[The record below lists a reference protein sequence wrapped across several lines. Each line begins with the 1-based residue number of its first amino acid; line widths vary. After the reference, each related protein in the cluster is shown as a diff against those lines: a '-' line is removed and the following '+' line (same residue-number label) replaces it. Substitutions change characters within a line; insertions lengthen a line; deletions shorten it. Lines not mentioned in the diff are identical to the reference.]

1 MSVCHIIKRLSTVHS
16 RTCDEADDSGSST
29 VGRGGRG
36 EVARTQ
42 LEGWLWRRKEARS
55 RGKNRKRE
63 EVVEKGTRGK
73 KKRNSLWKK
82 GNKS

>member
-1 MSVCHIIKRLSTVHS
+1 
-16 RTCDEADDSGSST
+16 
-29 VGRGGRG
+29 
-36 EVARTQ
+36 VARTQ